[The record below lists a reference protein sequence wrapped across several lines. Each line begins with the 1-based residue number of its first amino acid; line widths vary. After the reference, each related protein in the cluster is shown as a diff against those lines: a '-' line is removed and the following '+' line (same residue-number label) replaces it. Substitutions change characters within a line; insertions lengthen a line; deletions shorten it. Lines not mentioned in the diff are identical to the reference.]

1 MNGGATDML
10 LTRIFLSLVFSLIL
24 SLIVTLTAT
33 ISFAK
38 EKEPAAFRLHLSS
51 EPTNLDPNRQ
61 NSSNASYLLGNLY
74 RNFFRY
80 DNQAGLVPE
89 LGEKCVRAKNGDL
102 TCTLKKDLKW
112 SDGTPLTSA
121 DFLRTY
127 QKILKSE
134 TLAPRADLIFP
145 VKNAKAI
152 FQRTKSIETLG
163 VTAPDALTLKFTFE
177 SPTPEFEYHLSSLIL
192 SPTKEKLDAV
202 SGPYKIK
209 EWQRGRKFILESNNF
224 YVTQSPERPLVEFL
238 FIEEDSIALQLYEKN
253 NLDFLRRLPTLYI
266 PKFKDRKDFI
276 WAPMIRFDY
285 FGFGPEL
292 KDQED
297 LRKAFIYSLNYPEW
311 QKLFSSEGLPGC
323 IGLPDKWFVTKAPC
337 YSFDLKQVPTAKPA
351 NADKTWTVSFSAM
364 GGDDHKRATEWM
376 QAQWLQNAK
385 LKTNI
390 LVKENKIYLK
400 ELKTSPPAI
409 FRKGMTPDRPTC
421 LAALETFLPNNPENY
436 IGLNSKDYEKILYKL
451 SSATKDSDRKKYCQ
465 EGADYL
471 MKRHFFIP
479 TGMIHFSMLARPNFI
494 GWKLNEMNELDLSGL
509 RSQP

>member
-1 MNGGATDML
+1 MP
-10 LTRIFLSLVFSLIL
+10 LSLFFSFVLIFSAAPL
-24 SLIVTLTAT
+24 
-33 ISFAK
+33 FAK
-38 EKEPAAFRLHLSS
+38 PAETPFRLHLSQ

-61 NSSNASYLLGNLY
+61 SGSNASYLLGNLY
-74 RNFFRY
+74 RNIFRY
-80 DNQAGLVPE
+80 DNQAGLTPE

-102 TCTLKKDLKW
+102 TCTLKKNLKW

-127 QKILKSE
+127 QKILKAE
-134 TLAPRADLIFP
+134 TLAPRADLLFP

-152 FQRTKSIETLG
+152 FQRAKPLDSLG
-163 VTAPDALTLKFTFE
+163 ITAPDAQTLKFSFE

-192 SPTKEKLDAV
+192 SPTKEKLDAF

-209 EWQRGRKFILESNNF
+209 EWQRGRKFVLENNNF
-224 YVTQSPERPLVEFL
+224 YVTQNLKRPLVELL

-266 PKFKDRKDFI
+266 PKFKDRQDFI

-292 KDQED
+292 KEQED
-297 LRKAFIYSLNYPEW
+297 LRKAFTYSLNYPEW
-311 QKLFSSEGLPGC
+311 QKLFSSEGRPGC
-323 IGLPDKWFVTKAPC
+323 MGLPDKWFTSKAPC
-337 YSFDLKQVPTAKPA
+337 YDFDLKKIPA
-351 NADKTWTVSFSAM
+351 VKTDKTWTVSFSSM

-390 LVKENKIYLK
+390 VMRENKIYIK
-400 ELKTSPPAI
+400 ELKQSPSAI
-409 FRKGMTPDRPTC
+409 FRKGVTPDRPTC
-421 LAALETFLPNNPENY
+421 LAALETFSSSNPENY
-436 IGLNSKDYEKILYKL
+436 IGLVSQEYEKILLKL
-451 SSATKDSDRKKYCQ
+451 SSATKDSERKKFCQ
-465 EGADYL
+465 EGADFL
-471 MKRHFFIP
+471 MKKHLFIP
-479 TGMIHFSMLARPNFI
+479 TGMIHFSMLARPHFK

-509 RSQP
+509 QYEP